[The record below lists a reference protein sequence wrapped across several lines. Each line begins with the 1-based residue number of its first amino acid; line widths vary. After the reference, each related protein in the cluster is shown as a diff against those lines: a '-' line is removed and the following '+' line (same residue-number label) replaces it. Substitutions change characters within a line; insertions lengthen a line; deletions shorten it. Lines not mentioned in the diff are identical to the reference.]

1 MFELRQTRLNAV
13 MESCGKCLVLL
24 FAASLSLA
32 AAQNDL
38 VPMPKLRPEDPSKFF
53 PLVVRLDDS
62 ELAEVA
68 AVFRKLGREDLALQ
82 VKKSQALRAIPTDVT
97 VLTALLGVSSDRV
110 KEWTL
115 RGLGEHRGDKTAAT
129 SALLAI
135 ASERSHDENCRA
147 LAVRVLGTTSMEAAT
162 VAKLADQ
169 IGSGSKEFSA
179 LILEVVSGAGD
190 AARPVVPE
198 LQKHLAA
205 PEALVQYYAYQAL
218 QTLGFTNSTAPD
230 LSDPNSRAWLRCVA
244 LQNLVGHG
252 GDSNAVRAVIDSIG
266 HSDPFISELAV
277 NVLQRMAPASTAVLG
292 EALSH
297 DDNRVRVQSAIALR
311 RLGTNA
317 ASAVPAITKLFDRA
331 AKGEVGIRETG
342 VCLDVLRALGTN
354 AATAS
359 AAVAALLPE
368 QSLIYRNVEK
378 HEVERFRGFLFATL
392 AEIGVP
398 KEAAPF
404 IADALANADDRM
416 AYGFAGAARAA
427 ASLGSDAENL
437 LPFLLRPLQKDTPQE
452 FLDFDQFEAHLA
464 TSGEYTTCQIE
475 SLRALRRIGPPAR
488 SAIPIVRAFHTRAVD
503 WIVNPG
509 GPKRLPRV
517 SDEAQQTLA
526 ALESTRTAQLQP
538 ADD

>member
-13 MESCGKCLVLL
+13 MESCGKILVLL
-24 FAASLSLA
+24 FAASLSAA

-53 PLVVRLDDS
+53 PLVVRLDEA
-62 ELAEVA
+62 ELTEVA
-68 AVFRKLGREDLALQ
+68 TVFRKLGREDLALQ
-82 VKKSQALRAIPTDVT
+82 VQKSHALRAVPPDASI
-97 VLTALLGVSSDRV
+97 LTALLEVTSDRV

-115 RGLGEHRGDKTAAT
+115 RGLGEHTGDKSAAT

-135 ASERSHDENCRA
+135 ASDRSHDENCRA
-147 LAVRVLGTTSMEAAT
+147 LAVRVLGTTPMEPVT
-162 VAKLADQ
+162 VSKLANQ
-169 IGSGSKEFSA
+169 IGTGSKEFSA
-179 LILEVVSGAGD
+179 LILEVIAGAGD

-198 LQKHLAA
+198 LQRHLAA

-218 QTLGFTNSTAPD
+218 QKLGFTNTGPAY
-230 LSDPNSRAWLRCVA
+230 LAAQQLEQ
-244 LQNLVGHG
+244 LQKLVSHG
-252 GDSNAVRAVIDSIG
+252 GDSKAVRSVIDSVG
-266 HSDPFISELAV
+266 HSDPFISELAA
-277 NVLQRMAPASTAVLG
+277 NVLQRMEPGSPAVLA

-297 DDNRVRVQSAIALR
+297 TDSRVRVQSAIALR
-311 RLGTNA
+311 RLATNA
-317 ASAVPAITKLFDRA
+317 ASAVPAIARLFDRA

-342 VCLDVLRALGTN
+342 ICLDVLRAQGSN
-354 AATAS
+354 AAS
-359 AAVAALLPE
+359 ANTAVAALLPE
-368 QSLIYRNVEK
+368 QSPIYRNVEK

-464 TSGEYTTCQIE
+464 PSGEYTTCQIE

-488 SAIPIVRAFHTRAVD
+488 SALPVVRAFHTRAVD

-526 ALESTRTAQLQP
+526 ALESTRTAQLQA

>member
-13 MESCGKCLVLL
+13 MESCGKSLVLL

-53 PLVVRLDDS
+53 PLVVRLDEV
-62 ELAEVA
+62 ELTEVA
-68 AVFRKLGREDLALQ
+68 AVFRKVGREDLALQ
-82 VKKSQALRAIPTDVT
+82 VQKSRALRAVPPDVT

-129 SALLAI
+129 PALLAI
-135 ASERSHDENCRA
+135 ASDRSHDENCRA
-147 LAVRVLGTTSMEAAT
+147 LAVRVLGTTGMEPAT

-169 IGSGSKEFSA
+169 IGTGSKEFSA
-179 LILEVVSGAGD
+179 LILEVISGAGN
-190 AARPVVPE
+190 AAQPVVPD
-198 LQKHLAA
+198 LQKHLDT

-218 QTLGFTNSTAPD
+218 QKLGFTNSTAPD
-230 LSDPNSRAWLRCVA
+230 LNDTNSPAWLRCVA
-244 LQNLVGHG
+244 LQTLVNQGA
-252 GDSNAVRAVIDSIG
+252 DSNALRTVIDSIG
-266 HSDPFISELAV
+266 HSDPFISELAI
-277 NVLQRMAPASTAVLG
+277 NVLQRMDIDSLAVLAG
-292 EALSH
+292 ALSH
-297 DDNRVRVQSAIALR
+297 NDTRVRVQSAIALR

-317 ASAVPAITKLFDRA
+317 ASAVPAITKLFERA
-331 AKGEVGIRETG
+331 AKGEVALRETG
-342 VCLDVLRALGTN
+342 ICLDVLRAQGTN
-354 AATAS
+354 AAS
-359 AAVAALLPE
+359 ANTAVAALLPE
-368 QSLIYRNVEK
+368 QSPIYRNVEK

-398 KEAAPF
+398 KEAGPF

-427 ASLGSDAENL
+427 ASLGSNAENL
-437 LPFLLRPLQKDTPQE
+437 LPFLLRPLEKDTPQE
-452 FLDFDQFEAHLA
+452 FLDFDQFEAHVA

-475 SLRALRRIGPPAR
+475 SLRALRRIGPAAR
-488 SAIPIVRAFHTRAVD
+488 SALPVVRAFHTRAVD

-509 GPKRLPRV
+509 GPKRLPRL
-517 SDEAQQTLA
+517 SDEAQQTLS
-526 ALESTRTAQLQP
+526 ALDGTRTALLQS